1 MPVLYQGARKHPL
14 SEIIEKQR
22 REVIDEDYLVIP
34 KEELKRQYEAVRQFD
49 ETERLQSRADRNT
62 AFKIDKLIK
71 NLAEAVS
78 SELQQAVKMVEK
90 AEFLET
96 LKKPKRGRPRTEA
109 ELEQAKE
116 DLSKESS
123 PRNIISA
130 WNNLVLYI
138 RSFDKVKGIG
148 IRDMKELW
156 IKLTDEVLPNL
167 SSLLVYIESDKSYYS
182 QTEIEQIQLLENFLL
197 QKRLMPISLV
207 SLESREIASERQRKD
222 VNKQSLQLAFD
233 KIDKMLSSKLNE
245 QDLQIIK
252 NLPSNEVFE
261 IERHLIEISH
271 LANSGKPGQEAE
283 ADRRLEELI
292 DDIAKKNVVRE
303 KAPEVRM
310 ETLEAF
316 ERRAQKMNEKQLIKN
331 KDDLVKK
338 LFASEDS
345 TMSAELQAKIQ
356 VINEI
361 MQERDIIAE
370 GVVELP
376 ESIPAPETEK
386 KKRGRPKKKVEEE
399 VEEET
404 FEDMPPL
411 EPADIEEVEFIGEG
425 RNPVIFD
432 DMMNDHYY
440 MLKRLNRK

>member
-34 KEELKRQYEAVRQFD
+34 KEELKRQYQAVRQFD

-78 SELQQAVKMVEK
+78 SELQQAVKMVDK
-90 AEFLET
+90 ALFLDT
-96 LKKPKRGRPRTEA
+96 LKKPKRGRPRTDA
-109 ELEQAKE
+109 DLEQAKE
-116 DLSKESS
+116 DLSQESS
-123 PRNIISA
+123 PKDIISA

-148 IRDMKELW
+148 LRDMKELW
-156 IKLTDEVLPNL
+156 LKLTDEVLPNV
-167 SSLLVYIESDKSYYS
+167 SSLLSTLEMTGPEYYS
-182 QTEIEQIQLLENFLL
+182 RSEQEQIQLLENYLL

-207 SLESREIASERQRKD
+207 SLESREVASERQRKD

-245 QDLQIIK
+245 DDLEIIK

-271 LANSGKPGQEAE
+271 LANSGKPGQKKE

-292 DDIAKKNVVRE
+292 DDIARKNVVRE
-303 KAPEVRM
+303 KAPIVKIGP
-310 ETLEAF
+310 LEAF
-316 ERRAQKMNEKQLIKN
+316 ERKAQKMNEKQLIYNKN
-331 KDDLVKK
+331 ELVKK
-338 LFASEDS
+338 LYASQDS
-345 TMSAELQAKIQ
+345 TMSAELQARIQ

-376 ESIPAPETEK
+376 ESIPAPKTEK
-386 KKRGRPKKKVEEE
+386 KKRGRKKKVEEE
-399 VEEET
+399 VEEDT

>member
-34 KEELKRQYEAVRQFD
+34 KEELKRQYQAVRQFD

-78 SELQQAVKMVEK
+78 SELQQAVKMVDK
-90 AEFLET
+90 AVFLDT
-96 LKKPKRGRPRTEA
+96 LKKPKRGRPRTDA
-109 ELEQAKE
+109 DLEQAKE
-116 DLSKESS
+116 DLSQESS
-123 PRNIISA
+123 PKDIISA

-156 IKLTDEVLPNL
+156 LKLTDEVLPNL
-167 SSLLVYIESDKSYYS
+167 SSLLSTLEMTGPEYYS
-182 QTEIEQIQLLENFLL
+182 RSEQEQIQLLENYLL

-207 SLESREIASERQRKD
+207 SLESREVASERQRKD

-245 QDLQIIK
+245 DDLEIIK

-271 LANSGKPGQEAE
+271 LANSGKPGQEKE

-292 DDIAKKNVVRE
+292 DDIARKNVVRE
-303 KAPEVRM
+303 KAPIVKIGP
-310 ETLEAF
+310 LEAF
-316 ERRAQKMNEKQLIKN
+316 ERKAQKMNEKQLIYNKN
-331 KDDLVKK
+331 ELVKK
-338 LFASEDS
+338 LYASQDS
-345 TMSAELQAKIQ
+345 TMSAELQARIQ

-376 ESIPAPETEK
+376 ESIPAPKTET
-386 KKRGRPKKKVEEE
+386 KKRGRKKKVEEE
-399 VEEET
+399 VKEET
-404 FEDMPPL
+404 VEDMPPL
-411 EPADIEEVEFIGEG
+411 EPAEEEEITGEG